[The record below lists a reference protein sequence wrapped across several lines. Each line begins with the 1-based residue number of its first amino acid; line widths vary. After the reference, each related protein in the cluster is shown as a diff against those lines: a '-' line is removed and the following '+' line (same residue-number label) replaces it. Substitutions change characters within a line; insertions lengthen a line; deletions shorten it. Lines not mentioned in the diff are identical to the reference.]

1 MGTTHLINRAE
12 LNKARHAI
20 FFDMM
25 IKISGLVETA
35 CQVKHLAGENE
46 QEITV
51 ANFEQISEDTGVEL
65 MRLCLEFGRLERDYA
80 ATLWQDDPY

>member
-12 LNKARHAI
+12 LNNARHAI

-51 ANFEQISEDTGVEL
+51 ANFEQIAEDCGIEL
-65 MRLCLEFGRLERDYA
+65 MRLALEFGRLERDFA
-80 ATLWQDDPY
+80 AKLWQEVPY

>member
-1 MGTTHLINRAE
+1 MGTTLLTNRAE
-12 LNKARHAI
+12 LNNARHAI

-25 IKISGLVETA
+25 NKITGLAETA

-51 ANFEQISEDTGVEL
+51 ANFEQIAEDTGVEL
-65 MRLCLEFGRLERDYA
+65 MRLCLEFGRLERDFA
-80 ATLWQDDPY
+80 ATLWQEVPY